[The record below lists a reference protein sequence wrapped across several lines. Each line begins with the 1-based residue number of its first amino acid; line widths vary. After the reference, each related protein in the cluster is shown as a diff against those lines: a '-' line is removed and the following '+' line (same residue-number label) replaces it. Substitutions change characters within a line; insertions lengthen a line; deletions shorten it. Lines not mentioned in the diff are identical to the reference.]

1 MKRSR
6 SRGRAWS
13 GLPGAMY
20 VLSAPSVAAVT
31 RCAEVFPNALAY
43 AIWIIGLDYFGVV
56 CAPNFLYLVP
66 AIG

>member
-1 MKRSR
+1 
-6 SRGRAWS
+6 
-13 GLPGAMY
+13 MY